1 MYQYVSIQKNIN
13 KILYILFCHTK
24 FYKSGVHFIHM
35 AHLNLDWPYSN
46 AQ

>member
-1 MYQYVSIQKNIN
+1 MYQYRKMLIK
-13 KILYILFCHTK
+13 YYFHAK

-35 AHLNLDWPYSN
+35 AHLNVDWPYSN